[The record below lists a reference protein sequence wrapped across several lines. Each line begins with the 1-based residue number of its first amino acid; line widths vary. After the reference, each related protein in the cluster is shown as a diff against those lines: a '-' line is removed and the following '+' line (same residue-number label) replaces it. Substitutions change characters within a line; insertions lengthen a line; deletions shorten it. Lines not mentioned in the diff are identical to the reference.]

1 MLHLSP
7 IEQFK
12 TFLFQPK
19 SCAKSPLGKAAMVAL
34 SVLFGIAT
42 LGTVHLGVGVNFW
55 LTHKVSPFSGDAII
69 AFIIPW
75 DIDER
80 RRELAEAAARLK
92 TITGSQ
98 EGHEGEEEMV
108 DHFKKLQETII
119 LKLGRPGSKKVYTEQ
134 EKAELEKLYAELE
147 TAWESIS
154 AAPPPNREIQLQR
167 DALRLMLFEL
177 SKFKITYLH

>member
-1 MLHLSP
+1 MNLSP
-7 IEQFK
+7 VEQLK

-55 LTHKVSPFSGDAII
+55 LTHKVSPFYVDTTAHLTK
-69 AFIIPW
+69 PW
-75 DIDER
+75 DIEKN
-80 RRELAEAAARLK
+80 RRELAEAAARLE

-108 DHFKKLQETII
+108 DHIKKLQETIV
-119 LKLGRPGSKKVYTEQ
+119 LKLGSPGSKKVYTEQ
-134 EKAELEKLYAELE
+134 EKAELQKLYAKLDA
-147 TAWESIS
+147 AWESIS
-154 AAPPPNREIQLQR
+154 ATGPSNTELKIKREALQVVHSQLEEFR
-167 DALRLMLFEL
+167 AKYLR
-177 SKFKITYLH
+177 